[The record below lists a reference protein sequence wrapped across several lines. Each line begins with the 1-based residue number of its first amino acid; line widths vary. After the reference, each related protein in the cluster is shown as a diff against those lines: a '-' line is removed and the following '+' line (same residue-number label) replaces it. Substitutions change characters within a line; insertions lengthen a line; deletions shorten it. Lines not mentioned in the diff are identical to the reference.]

1 MIGLAACYFAAELL
15 RASGVGFGASAVRV
29 SCECWAGLGAPLG
42 WTARRTGSNAKNR
55 LFSGFV
61 QRSGRIASDFLI
73 GAHALSAAARLLMR
87 DCGFYRRY
95 FVRLK
100 VLDPSA

>member
-1 MIGLAACYFAAELL
+1 MRRIGF
-15 RASGVGFGASAVRV
+15 F
-29 SCECWAGLGAPLG
+29 P
-42 WTARRTGSNAKNR
+42 
-55 LFSGFV
+55 GFV

-73 GAHALSAAARLLMR
+73 SAHALSAAARLLMR